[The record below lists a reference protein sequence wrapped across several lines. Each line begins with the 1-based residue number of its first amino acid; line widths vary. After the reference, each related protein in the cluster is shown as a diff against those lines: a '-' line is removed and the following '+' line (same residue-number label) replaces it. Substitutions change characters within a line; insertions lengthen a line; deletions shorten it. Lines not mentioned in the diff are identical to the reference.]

1 MKKVKGM
8 NSIKND
14 KEKNTLKN
22 DNNLKVIQDYI
33 KSKKVN

>member
-1 MKKVKGM
+1 M